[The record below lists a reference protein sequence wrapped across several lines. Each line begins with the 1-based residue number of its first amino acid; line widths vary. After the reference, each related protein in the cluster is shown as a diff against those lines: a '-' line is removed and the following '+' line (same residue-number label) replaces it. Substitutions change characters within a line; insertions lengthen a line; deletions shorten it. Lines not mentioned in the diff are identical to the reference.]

1 MATAT
6 IPSNRY
12 TQVALKL
19 RFLTPFRTHGAL
31 RSETV
36 NGTADAAWMFA
47 RGYGRLPRDWARTLT
62 ARRDVIDYVIYSYA
76 TPIAWHDKEAGWV
89 VPDVR
94 YSVTTS
100 RHQGTVRAAL
110 TYLDL
115 DYAE

>member
-1 MATAT
+1 MATIT
-6 IPSNRY
+6 TRHY

-31 RSETV
+31 RGDTFAY
-36 NGTADAAWMFA
+36 GT
-47 RGYGRLPRDWARTLT
+47 GRLPADWRNTFT
-62 ARRDVIDYVIYSYA
+62 ARNGVIDYVIYSYQ
-76 TPIAWHDKEAGWV
+76 TPIAWHDKESGWI
-89 VPDVR
+89 VPDES